1 MPTDPLND
9 KLLEID
15 SHLRDLTPEM
25 RDKILDWIRT
35 GKQKATSIRNSVNAL
50 QESLD
55 TLRVIVKYTVFD
67 LEATRR
73 ENQFLRDQL
82 ADLHE
87 EMSSRGYYAENENP
101 PSGMMML
108 PEAEEGVIDLPE
120 IGDYIHNN
128 ECGHPYDIDCHCPHC
143 DEYRWRMNQQ
153 SEGSD

>member
-35 GKQKATSIRNSVNAL
+35 GKHKAAAIQKSVNAL
-50 QESLD
+50 QDSLD
-55 TLRVIVKYTVFD
+55 TLRVIIKYTVFD

-82 ADLHE
+82 AD
-87 EMSSRGYYAENENP
+87 
-101 PSGMMML
+101 
-108 PEAEEGVIDLPE
+108 
-120 IGDYIHNN
+120 
-128 ECGHPYDIDCHCPHC
+128 
-143 DEYRWRMNQQ
+143 
-153 SEGSD
+153 

>member
-1 MPTDPLND
+1 MPSDPLND

-35 GKQKATSIRNSVNAL
+35 SKQKVTRIQTSVKAL
-50 QESLD
+50 QDSLD
-55 TLRVIVKYTVFD
+55 TLRVIIKYTVFD

-82 ADLHE
+82 ADAHDEL
-87 EMSSRGYYAENENP
+87 SSHGHYAEDQSP

-128 ECGHPYDIDCHCPHC
+128 ECNHPYDIDCHCPHC